1 MIDMFKL
8 MTYGKK
14 VAGIIRAK
22 GGEAKDS
29 PKVVYT
35 DQKSFGSVR
44 EVSCWGCVMLS
55 YFVAYKIF
63 KQGSLSTLEANDLY
77 YKCLDA
83 KAIKNDCTVNDA
95 GKLFETLGA
104 KISFLGKTFQKDDYL
119 TADFAI
125 VERRRKDPE
134 SKYASKDG
142 YVYHTALWSG
152 DMKRL
157 LYEPWPG
164 SRTTTEGEFHLKR
177 CVSFRG

>member
-14 VAGIIRAK
+14 IMNAVKQQEAGQGNLSKA
-22 GGEAKDS
+22 
-29 PKVVYT
+29 VYT
-35 DQKSFGSVR
+35 DQKSFGLVR
-44 EVSCWGCVMLS
+44 EISYWGCVMLS
-55 YFVAYKIF
+55 YFVAYRMF
-63 KQGSLSTLEANDLY
+63 RQGGLSTLEANDLY

-83 KAIKNDCTVNDA
+83 RAIKNDCTVNDA

-104 KISFLGKTFQKDDYL
+104 KVGFLGKTFQKDDYL

-125 VERRRKDPE
+125 VERRRKDPG

-152 DMKRL
+152 DMTKL

-164 SRTTTEGEFHLKR
+164 SRTTAEGEFHLKR